1 MLTLALLWL
10 SCFRGGETASAAAL
24 MAAGDEAFQQM
35 SYPSAIACYESSL
48 TQSPE
53 DPQVLW
59 RLARVYVC
67 YGESFE
73 DARRKEL
80 CLKAEQCARRCLA
93 ADSTQSEAHTWL
105 AGALGYIALD
115 EGMKRQAELSFEI
128 LAEAD
133 RALALQPRDD
143 AALSI
148 KGSLYRALGNTGW
161 LKRRMA
167 SLLLG
172 GIPDGGYQEA
182 EAALKQAIAIAP
194 DIMRHQYELGILYL
208 DWDRKDEAR
217 QVLTRAAALPVRTA
231 IDIPRL
237 KKIREL
243 LETPEK

>member
-1 MLTLALLWL
+1 MLTLAFLLL
-10 SCFRGGETASAAAL
+10 STLRGGETSSAAAL

-35 SYPSAIACYESSL
+35 SYPAAIACYESSL
-48 TQSPE
+48 TQRPE
-53 DPQVLW
+53 DAQILW

-67 YGESFE
+67 YGESYE

-80 CLKAEQCARRCLA
+80 CLKAEQYARRCLR
-93 ADSTQSEAHTWL
+93 ADSSRSEAHTWL

-115 EGMKRQAELSFEI
+115 EGMKRQAQLSFEI

-133 RALALQPRDD
+133 RALTLQPLDD

-148 KGSLYRALGNTGW
+148 KGSLYRALGNAGW
-161 LKRRMA
+161 FKRRMA
-167 SLLLG
+167 GLLLG
-172 GIPDGGYQEA
+172 GIPDGGYEEA

-208 DWDRKDEAR
+208 DWDRKEEAR

-231 IDIPRL
+231 IDVPRL

-243 LETPEK
+243 LKTLEQ

>member
-1 MLTLALLWL
+1 MLALALLL
-10 SCFRGGETASAAAL
+10 LTHIGDGEASSPAAL
-24 MAAGDEAFQQM
+24 MAAGDEAFQQI
-35 SYPSAIACYESSL
+35 SYPAAIACYESSL
-48 TQSPE
+48 AQRPE

-67 YGESFE
+67 YGESYE

-80 CLKAEQCARRCLA
+80 CLKAEEYARRCLR
-93 ADSTQSEAHTWL
+93 ADSTRSEGHTWL

-115 EGMKRQAELSFEI
+115 EGMKRQAQLSFEI

-133 RALALQPRDD
+133 RALALQPQDD

-161 LKRRMA
+161 LKRKMA

-172 GIPDGGYQEA
+172 GVPDGGYEEA

-208 DWDRKDEAR
+208 DWGRMEEAR
-217 QVLTRAAALPVRTA
+217 QTLSRAAALPVRTA
-231 IDIPRL
+231 IDVPRL
-237 KKIREL
+237 KKIRQL
-243 LETPEK
+243 LETLEK

>member
-1 MLTLALLWL
+1 MLALALLL
-10 SCFRGGETASAAAL
+10 LTCIGDGEASSPAAL

-35 SYPSAIACYESSL
+35 AYPAAIACYESSL
-48 TQSPE
+48 TRRPE
-53 DPQVLW
+53 DPQILW

-67 YGESFE
+67 YGESYE

-80 CLKAEQCARRCLA
+80 CLKAEEYARRCLR
-93 ADSTQSEAHTWL
+93 ADSARSEGHTWL

-115 EGMKRQAELSFEI
+115 EGMKRQAQLSFEI

-161 LKRRMA
+161 FKRRMA

-172 GIPDGGYQEA
+172 GVPDGGYEEA

-208 DWDRKDEAR
+208 DWGRTEEAR
-217 QVLTRAAALPVRTA
+217 QTLSRASTLPVRTA
-231 IDIPRL
+231 IDVPRL
-237 KKIREL
+237 KKIKKFLEEL
-243 LETPEK
+243 GK